1 MGGTM
6 AVKSTFSQQQRQ
18 EERLAWLFVLPVVLG
33 IGIFQIYPTLF
44 SLYASMTQWNL
55 LTPPRWVGLDNY
67 VDLFTTDR
75 FFFQTMGNTG
85 VYTLGVV
92 VPTMIIA
99 LLFAILLNQE
109 IRGKYLYRAI
119 YFIPVIA
126 PAVAVALLW
135 QWLYEPNFGIIN
147 SALRLI
153 GVKGPTWLGS
163 TQWAMRAVIIQS
175 IWGGLGFTIVIYLS
189 GLQNIGREYYEA
201 AAIDGAGFF
210 QQLFFI
216 TLPLLSPV
224 TFFILVTGVIGAFQ
238 DFTVPFIMTGGGPAG
253 ATQLVVM
260 YLYGLAFRLQN
271 MGTASAVAY
280 LVFVVIVT
288 LTTLNFLLARRWVFY
303 EEGV

>member
-1 MGGTM
+1 MV
-6 AVKSTFSQQQRQ
+6 AKPKTFNQQARD

-44 SLYASMTQWNL
+44 SLYVSLTQWNL
-55 LTPPRWVGLDNY
+55 LTPPRWVGFDNY

-75 FFFQTMGNTG
+75 FFFQTMRNTG

-92 VPTMIIA
+92 VPAMIIA
-99 LLFAILLNQE
+99 LIFAILLNGD
-109 IRGKYLYRAI
+109 IRAKYIYRAI

-135 QWLYEPNFGIIN
+135 QWIYEPNFGVIN

-153 GVKGPTWLGS
+153 GIQGPAWLGN
-163 TQWAMRAVIIQS
+163 TKWAMRAVVIEA
-175 IWGGLGFTIVIYLS
+175 IWAGLGFNIVIYLS
-189 GLQNIGREYYEA
+189 GLQNISREYYEA
-201 AAIDGAGFF
+201 ASIDGASAFHQFF
-210 QQLFFI
+210 YI

-224 TFFILVTGVIGAFQ
+224 TFFILVTGVIGTFQ
-238 DFTVPFIMTGGGPAG
+238 DFTVPFIMTNGGPAG

-280 LVFVVIVT
+280 LVFLVIVT
-288 LTTLNFLLARRWVFY
+288 LTALNFLFARRWVFY
-303 EEGV
+303 EETT

>member
-1 MGGTM
+1 MTTK
-6 AVKSTFSQQQRQ
+6 KSTFSTRQRY
-18 EERLAWLFVLPVVLG
+18 EERLAWLFVLPVALG
-33 IGIFQIYPTLF
+33 IAIFQVYPTVF
-44 SLYASMTQWNL
+44 SLYASLTQWNL
-55 LTPPRWVGLDNY
+55 LTPPRWVGMRNY

-75 FFFQTMGNTG
+75 FFFQTMRNTG

-92 VPTMIIA
+92 VPAMILA
-99 LLFAILLNQE
+99 LVFAILLNQE

-135 QWLYEPNFGIIN
+135 GWLYEPNFGLIN
-147 SALRLI
+147 SALRVVGI
-153 GVKGPTWLGS
+153 KGPAWLGS
-163 TQWAMRAVIIQS
+163 TKWAMTAVIIES
-175 IWGGLGFTIVIYLS
+175 IWAGLGFSIVIFLS
-189 GLQNIGREYYEA
+189 GLQGIGREYYEA
-201 AAIDGAGFF
+201 ASIDGAGFF
-210 QQLFFI
+210 RQFYSI

-224 TFFILVTGVIGAFQ
+224 TFFILVTSVIGSFQ

-280 LVFVVIVT
+280 VVFLVIVS
-288 LTTLNFLLARRWVFY
+288 LTALNFVLARRWVFY
-303 EEGV
+303 EENV

>member
-1 MGGTM
+1 M
-6 AVKSTFSQQQRQ
+6 AAKSTFSRQQRQ

-55 LTPPRWVGLDNY
+55 LTPPRWIGLDNY

-75 FFFQTMGNTG
+75 FFFQTMQNTG

-92 VPTMIIA
+92 VPAMIIA
-99 LLFAILLNQE
+99 LFFAILLNQD
-109 IRGKYLYRAI
+109 IGGKYLYRAI

-135 QWLYEPNFGIIN
+135 NWLYEPNFGIIN
-147 SALRLI
+147 SALRVI
-153 GVKGPTWLGS
+153 GIQGPAWLGS
-163 TQWAMRAVIIQS
+163 TKWAMRAVIIEA
-175 IWGGLGFTIVIYLS
+175 IWAGLGFNIVIYLS
-189 GLQNIGREYYEA
+189 GLQNISREYYEA
-201 AAIDGAGFF
+201 ASIDGAGFF
-210 QQLFFI
+210 HQFFYI

-224 TFFILVTGVIGAFQ
+224 TFFILVTGVIGTFQ
-238 DFTVPFIMTGGGPAG
+238 DFTVPYIMTNGGPAG

-280 LVFVVIVT
+280 LVFLVIVT
-288 LTTLNFLLARRWVFY
+288 LTTLNFVLARRWVFY
-303 EEGV
+303 EEAT